1 MPAAEFQAHGCHVQL
16 NGQQLR
22 LRYSVLQRALGA
34 SDQHLLL
41 NDAQA
46 INQTAQPTATT
57 MGELSIADV
66 RIPFAPGAQK
76 EQQRCLS
83 ALQAAAKGELA
94 PIVVVPGL
102 DFLAVDV
109 ETANADW
116 GSICQI
122 GVCQV
127 RDGAVVAQ
135 DAWLCKPPA
144 KLDSFED
151 ANIAIHGITAEDV
164 ADAPNFSEA
173 MDKLESWMDGSPL
186 LAHNAQFDMTALRR
200 ACIAADIEVPAID
213 FGCSLALARA
223 AKLDVINHR
232 LPTVAK
238 ALDVM
243 LQRHHDA
250 GADAEAC
257 AGIVIALAQRKD
269 IEGDLGSVMHGFG
282 FQLGHLDA
290 SKVYPVLRDR
300 NVDANDDVEIAALTP
315 EQSRK
320 PKKPRQP
327 WAKVATPDEIPEANT
342 EADPAGNLF
351 GQTVVLSGDFEPY
364 SKGQLWSAMAQ
375 QGAHVAKNVTKKT
388 TILVS
393 GPWKGKT
400 SKLKRA
406 EELQAQ
412 GQKLEIWSKEELVT
426 QLGLEEDPP
435 F

>member
-1 MPAAEFQAHGCHVQL
+1 MPAAEFHAHGCHLQL

-22 LRYSVLQRALGA
+22 LRYSLLQRALGA
-34 SDQHLLL
+34 TDEHIELSDAH
-41 NDAQA
+41 A
-46 INQTAQPTATT
+46 ISQIALPTATT
-57 MGELSIADV
+57 MGAISIGDV
-66 RIPFAPGAQK
+66 VINFAPGATK
-76 EQQRCLS
+76 EQQRCVD
-83 ALQAAAKGELA
+83 ALKAAAQGKVA
-94 PIVVVPGL
+94 PAVVVPGL
-102 DFLAVDV
+102 DFLAIDV

-122 GVCQV
+122 GVCKV

-135 DAWLCKPPA
+135 DAWLCTPPDE
-144 KLDSFED
+144 LNTFDD
-151 ANIAIHGITAEDV
+151 ANIAIHGITAEDI
-164 ADAPNFSEA
+164 ADAPEFSEA
-173 MDKLESWMDGSPL
+173 LQRLSTWMDGSPL
-186 LAHNAQFDMTALRR
+186 LAHNAQFDMTAVRR
-200 ACIAADIEVPAID
+200 ACISAGLDVPEVD

-238 ALDVM
+238 ALNVV

-257 AGIVIALAQRKD
+257 AGIVVALAQRDD
-269 IEGDLGSVMHGFG
+269 IEGSLTDVMHSLG
-282 FQLGHLDA
+282 FQLGHLDG

-300 NVDANDDVEIAALTP
+300 SLKANDDVEIAALTP
-315 EQSRK
+315 EQSQQ

-342 EADPAGNLF
+342 QADPAGNLY

-364 SKGQLWSAMAQ
+364 SKGQLWNAMAE

-393 GPWKGKT
+393 GPWEGKT

-406 EELQAQ
+406 EELQAK